1 MIYITGDT
9 HGNLDRIV
17 TFYEDNHLKDKDV
30 IIILGD
36 VGLNYYKDSRSFKS
50 KTYYT
55 SRIGCDLL
63 CIHGNHE
70 QNPEY
75 MDSMK
80 EKEWKGGI
88 VLYEEDFPHILY
100 AKDGEIYDLD
110 GKKAIALGGAYSIDK
125 NYRLMMGWNW
135 FSDEQMT
142 PEVMKR
148 CEENLAKEGWS
159 IDYVLS
165 HTVPLSAEPVEFF
178 LKGIDQ
184 SKVDKTMEIWLEKI
198 KNSLRFERWY
208 AGHYHCEVEKQGNIE
223 IMFNTIKG
231 IRDYEKEK
239 DTNNI
244 ER

>member
-1 MIYITGDT
+1 MYYITGDT
-9 HGNLDRIV
+9 HGNLERII
-17 TFYEDNHLKDKDV
+17 TFCQSNNIDKKDT

-36 VGLNYYKDSRSFKS
+36 VGLNYYEDSRSKRA
-50 KTYYT
+50 KQYY
-55 SRIGCDLL
+55 SERICCDLL

-70 QNPEY
+70 KNPEY
-75 MDSMK
+75 MESMK

-88 VLYEEDFPHILY
+88 VYYEEEFPTILY

-110 GKKAIALGGAYSIDK
+110 NKKAIALGGAYSVDK
-125 NYRLMMGWNW
+125 EYRLMMGWHW

-159 IDYVLS
+159 VDYVLS

-231 IRDYEKEK
+231 IRDYEK
-239 DTNNI
+239 TNDI